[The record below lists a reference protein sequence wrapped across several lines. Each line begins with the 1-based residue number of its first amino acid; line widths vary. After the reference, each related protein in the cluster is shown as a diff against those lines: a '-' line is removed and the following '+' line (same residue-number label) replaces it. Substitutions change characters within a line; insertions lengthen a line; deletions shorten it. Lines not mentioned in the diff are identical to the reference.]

1 MKFKTCEYC
10 GLEYSAELTH
20 CPLCGRAALNASK
33 AAAEE
38 NAPADPQ
45 TAPAPQMQG
54 KWLRKKGGKYAAK
67 RTVAKQTKTGN
78 VYSLPRWAM
87 ILLCSLL
94 ALLVV
99 AGALFALYN
108 IGYFGEPVSML
119 ALFGRTEQTVT
130 QTDAAADA
138 ETAQPDTADST
149 EQTKTPTAADYMNEE
164 DYQQQADEQPAAQRV
179 IPCTALSLGS
189 TSVTFEEAEQFYNMT
204 VQLTPADC
212 TQQVVYTSADESI
225 ATVNAN
231 GKIVAVSGGATEITV
246 TCGEQSATCLVTCD
260 FTLAAGE
267 QAPAEPPALNN
278 TDMSFFTP
286 GEQYQL
292 KVLNVEDGTVVTF
305 ASSDSSVASVGADG
319 TVTAKGIGTATV
331 TATVALDEPV
341 TLECIVRC
349 RLEDSA
355 ESAEPADQNCTI
367 SHSDVTMSI
376 LGEYF
381 RLSLRDPNDERVS
394 GLTWRSSDT
403 SVCTVDE
410 KGTVCAVGNGT
421 ATVSTTYGGTTYE
434 CIVRCKIG

>member
-1 MKFKTCEYC
+1 MKLKTCEYC
-10 GLEYSAELTH
+10 GLEFSAELTH
-20 CPLCGRAALNASK
+20 CPLCGRAAPTAPK
-33 AAAEE
+33 TAAEDDSPS
-38 NAPADPQ
+38 APK
-45 TAPAPQMQG
+45 TAPAPQGQG
-54 KWLRKKGGKYAAK
+54 KWLKKKGGKYAAK
-67 RTVAKQTKTGN
+67 HAPAAQAKGGN
-78 VYSLPRWAM
+78 VYSVPKWVM
-87 ILLCSLL
+87 ILLCSVL
-94 ALLVV
+94 ALLVI
-99 AGALFALYN
+99 AGALFAFYN

-119 ALFGRTEQTVT
+119 ALFGRTEQT
-130 QTDAAADA
+130 DATA
-138 ETAQPDTADST
+138 ETAQPETTAPA
-149 EQTKTPTAADYMNEE
+149 EETKTPTAADYMNEE
-164 DYQQQADEQPAAQRV
+164 DYQQQADQQPAVERA

-212 TQQVVYTSADESI
+212 TQEVVYTSADESI
-225 ATVNAN
+225 ATVNSN

-246 TCGEQSATCLVTCD
+246 TCGEQSAACLVTCD

-267 QAPAEPPALNN
+267 QPPAEPPVLNN

-292 KVLNVEDGTVVTF
+292 KVLNLEDGTDVTF

-341 TLECIVRC
+341 SLECIVRC
-349 RLEDSA
+349 RLENSA
-355 ESAEPADQNCTI
+355 ESAEPADPNCTI

-381 RLSLRDPNDERVS
+381 RLSLRDSNDERVS

-410 KGTVCAVGNGT
+410 KGTVYAVGSGT

-434 CIVRCKIG
+434 CIVRCRIG

>member
-1 MKFKTCEYC
+1 MKLKTCEYC
-10 GLEYSAELTH
+10 GLEFSAELTH
-20 CPLCGRAALNASK
+20 CPLCGRAAPTAPE
-33 AAAEE
+33 AAAEDG
-38 NAPADPQ
+38 APSAPK
-45 TAPAPQMQG
+45 TAPAPHGQG
-54 KWLRKKGGKYAAK
+54 KWLKKKGGKYAAK
-67 RTVAKQTKTGN
+67 HAATQTKTGSGN
-78 VYSLPRWAM
+78 VYSVPKWVM
-87 ILLCSLL
+87 ILLCSVL
-94 ALLVV
+94 ALLVI

-130 QTDAAADA
+130 QTDATA
-138 ETAQPDTADST
+138 ETAQPETTAPA
-149 EQTKTPTAADYMNEE
+149 EETKTPTAADYMNEE
-164 DYQQQADEQPAAQRV
+164 DYQQQADEQPAVERA

-212 TQQVVYTSADESI
+212 TQEVVYTSADESI
-225 ATVNAN
+225 ATVNSN

-267 QAPAEPPALNN
+267 QPPAEPPVLNN

-292 KVLNVEDGTVVTF
+292 KVLNLEDGTTVTF
-305 ASSDSSVASVGADG
+305 ASSDSSVASVDADG

-355 ESAEPADQNCTI
+355 ESAEPADPNCTI

-381 RLSLRDPNDERVS
+381 RLSLRDSNDERVS

-410 KGTVCAVGNGT
+410 KGTVYAVGSGT
-421 ATVSTTYGGTTYE
+421 ATVSTSYGGTTYE
-434 CIVRCKIG
+434 CIVRCRIG

>member
-1 MKFKTCEYC
+1 MELKTCEYC
-10 GLEYSAELTH
+10 GLEFSAELTH
-20 CPLCGRAALNASK
+20 CPLCGRAAPSAPE
-33 AAAEE
+33 AAAEQS
-38 NAPADPQ
+38 AQSAPQ
-45 TAPAPQMQG
+45 TTPAPQGQG
-54 KWLRKKGGKYAAK
+54 KWLKKKGGKYAAK
-67 RTVAKQTKTGN
+67 HAAATQTKTGN
-78 VYSLPRWAM
+78 VYSVPKWVM
-87 ILLCSLL
+87 IVLCSVLT
-94 ALLVV
+94 LLVV

-108 IGYFGEPVSML
+108 IGYFGEPISML
-119 ALFGRTEQTVT
+119 ALFGRTEQTAT
-130 QTDAAADA
+130 QTDAAA
-138 ETAQPDTADST
+138 ETAQPEAT
-149 EQTKTPTAADYMNEE
+149 EPAEEAKTPTAADYMNEE
-164 DYQQQADEQPAAQRV
+164 DYQQQTDEQPVAERE

-212 TQQVVYTSADESI
+212 TQEVVYTSADETI
-225 ATVNAN
+225 ATVNSN

-267 QAPAEPPALNN
+267 EAPAEPPVLNN

-292 KVLNVEDGTVVTF
+292 KVLNIEDGTEVTF

-341 TLECIVRC
+341 SLECIVRC

-355 ESAEPADQNCTI
+355 ESAEPADPNCTI

-381 RLSLRDPNDERVS
+381 RLSLRDSNDERVS

-410 KGTVCAVGNGT
+410 KGTVYAAGSGS

>member
-1 MKFKTCEYC
+1 MKLKTCEYC
-10 GLEYSAELTH
+10 GLEFSAELTH
-20 CPLCGRAALNASK
+20 CPLCGRAAPTAPK
-33 AAAEE
+33 TAAEDDSPS
-38 NAPADPQ
+38 APK
-45 TAPAPQMQG
+45 TAPAPQGQG
-54 KWLRKKGGKYAAK
+54 KWLKKKGGKYAAK
-67 RTVAKQTKTGN
+67 HVPAAQAKGGN
-78 VYSLPRWAM
+78 VYSVPKWVM
-87 ILLCSLL
+87 ILLCSVL
-94 ALLVV
+94 ALLVI
-99 AGALFALYN
+99 AGALFAFYN

-130 QTDAAADA
+130 QTDATA
-138 ETAQPDTADST
+138 ETAQPETTAPA
-149 EQTKTPTAADYMNEE
+149 EETKTPTAADYMNEE
-164 DYQQQADEQPAAQRV
+164 DYQQQADEQPAVERA

-212 TQQVVYTSADESI
+212 TQEVVYTSADESI
-225 ATVNAN
+225 ATVNSN

-246 TCGEQSATCLVTCD
+246 TCGEQSAACLVTCD

-267 QAPAEPPALNN
+267 QPPAEPPVLNN

-292 KVLNVEDGTVVTF
+292 KVLNLEDGTDVTF

-331 TATVALDEPV
+331 TATVALDEPLS
-341 TLECIVRC
+341 LECIVRC

-355 ESAEPADQNCTI
+355 ESAEPADPNCTI

-381 RLSLRDPNDERVS
+381 RLSLRDSNDERVS

-410 KGTVCAVGNGT
+410 KGTVYAVGSGT

-434 CIVRCKIG
+434 CIVRCRIG

>member
-1 MKFKTCEYC
+1 MELKTCEYC
-10 GLEYSAELTH
+10 GLEFSAELTH
-20 CPLCGRAALNASK
+20 CPLCGRAAPNAPE

-38 NAPADPQ
+38 GAPSAQPTAPNAPQ
-45 TAPAPQMQG
+45 GQG
-54 KWLRKKGGKYAAK
+54 KWLKKKGGKYAAK
-67 RTVAKQTKTGN
+67 HAAATQTKTGN
-78 VYSLPRWAM
+78 VYSVPKWVM
-87 ILLCSLL
+87 ILLCSVL
-94 ALLVV
+94 ALLVI
-99 AGALFALYN
+99 AGALFAFYN

-119 ALFGRTEQTVT
+119 ATFGRTEQTVT
-130 QTDAAADA
+130 QTDATA
-138 ETAQPDTADST
+138 ETAQPETTDTA
-149 EQTKTPTAADYMNEE
+149 EETKTPTAADYMNEE
-164 DYQQQADEQPAAQRV
+164 DQQQTDEQSAAERV

-212 TQQVVYTSADESI
+212 SQEVVYTSADESI
-225 ATVNAN
+225 ATVNSN

-267 QAPAEPPALNN
+267 QAPAEPPVLNN
-278 TDMSFFTP
+278 TDMTFFSP

-292 KVLNVEDGTVVTF
+292 KVLNVGDGTAVTF

-331 TATVALDEPV
+331 TVTVALDEPV
-341 TLECIVRC
+341 SLACIVRC

-355 ESAEPADQNCTI
+355 ESAEPADPNCTI

-381 RLSLRDPNDERVS
+381 RLSLRNSNDERVS

-410 KGTVCAVGNGT
+410 KGTVYAAGSGT
-421 ATVSTTYGGTTYE
+421 ATVSTSYGGKTYE

>member
-1 MKFKTCEYC
+1 MKLKTCEYC
-10 GLEYSAELTH
+10 GLEFSAELTH
-20 CPLCGRAALNASK
+20 CPLCGRAAPTAPK
-33 AAAEE
+33 TAAEDDSPS
-38 NAPADPQ
+38 APK
-45 TAPAPQMQG
+45 TAPAPQGQG
-54 KWLRKKGGKYAAK
+54 KWLKKKGGKYAAK
-67 RTVAKQTKTGN
+67 HVPAAQAKGGN
-78 VYSLPRWAM
+78 VYSVPKWVM
-87 ILLCSLL
+87 ILLCSVL
-94 ALLVV
+94 ALLVI
-99 AGALFALYN
+99 AGALFAFYN

-130 QTDAAADA
+130 QTGATA
-138 ETAQPDTADST
+138 ETAQPETTAPA
-149 EQTKTPTAADYMNEE
+149 EETPTAADYMNEE
-164 DYQQQADEQPAAQRV
+164 DYQQQADEQPAVERA

-212 TQQVVYTSADESI
+212 TQEVVYTSADESI
-225 ATVNAN
+225 ATVNSN

-246 TCGEQSATCLVTCD
+246 TCGEQSAACLVTCD

-267 QAPAEPPALNN
+267 QPPAEPPVLNN

-292 KVLNVEDGTVVTF
+292 KVLNLEDGTDVTF

-331 TATVALDEPV
+331 TATVALDEPLS
-341 TLECIVRC
+341 LECIVRC

-355 ESAEPADQNCTI
+355 ESAEPADPNCTI

-381 RLSLRDPNDERVS
+381 RLSLRDSNDERVS

-410 KGTVCAVGNGT
+410 KGTVYAVGSGT

-434 CIVRCKIG
+434 CIVRCRIG

>member
-1 MKFKTCEYC
+1 MKLKTCEYC
-10 GLEYSAELTH
+10 GLEFSAELTH
-20 CPLCGRAALNASK
+20 CPLCGRAAPTAPK
-33 AAAEE
+33 TAAEDG
-38 NAPADPQ
+38 APSAQP
-45 TAPAPQMQG
+45 TASAPQGQG
-54 KWLRKKGGKYAAK
+54 KWLKKKGGKYAAK
-67 RTVAKQTKTGN
+67 HAPAAQAKGGN
-78 VYSLPRWAM
+78 VYSVPKWVM
-87 ILLCSLL
+87 ILLCSVL
-94 ALLVV
+94 ALLVI
-99 AGALFALYN
+99 AGALFAFYN

-119 ALFGRTEQTVT
+119 ALFGRTGQTVT
-130 QTDAAADA
+130 QTDATA
-138 ETAQPDTADST
+138 ETAQPETTAPAED
-149 EQTKTPTAADYMNEE
+149 TKTPTAADYMNEE
-164 DYQQQADEQPAAQRV
+164 DYQQQADEQPAVERA

-212 TQQVVYTSADESI
+212 TQEVVYTSADESI
-225 ATVNAN
+225 ATVNSN

-246 TCGEQSATCLVTCD
+246 TCGEQSAACLVTCD

-267 QAPAEPPALNN
+267 QPPAEPPVLNN

-292 KVLNVEDGTVVTF
+292 KVLNLEDGTDVTF

-341 TLECIVRC
+341 SLECIVRC

-355 ESAEPADQNCTI
+355 ESAEPADPNCTI

-381 RLSLRDPNDERVS
+381 RLSLRDSNDERVS

-410 KGTVCAVGNGT
+410 KGTVYAVGSGT

-434 CIVRCKIG
+434 CIVRCRIG